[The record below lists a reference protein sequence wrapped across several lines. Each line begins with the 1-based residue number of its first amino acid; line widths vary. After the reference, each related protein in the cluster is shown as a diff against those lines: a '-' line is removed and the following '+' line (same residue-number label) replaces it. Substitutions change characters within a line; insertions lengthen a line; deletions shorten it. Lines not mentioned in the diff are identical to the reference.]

1 MDMIPIF
8 ITALNAVAPVVLLI
22 LLGYLLKQSG
32 FLSKDFVK
40 MGNKLVFNVCLPC
53 MLFINVY
60 DIEGF
65 ASINWDIILYCVA
78 MLLVIFVLGFVASVL
93 ATKVPERRGVIWQ
106 CTFRSNFAIIGLSL
120 AGALGGEDAVAV
132 AAIVSS
138 FTVPLFN
145 ILAVIALSLFVKTG
159 GEKKNDF
166 RKILVNIAKN
176 PLIISVAL
184 GLVCLVI
191 REVQVMHFGSAVF
204 TLKQQGKLLYTTVNN
219 LKAIASPFALLV
231 LGGQFEFSAVKGLL
245 KEIATG
251 TLWRIVLAPLLGI
264 GGAVLLSRSAGILSC
279 GVNEYP
285 ALIAMFGSPVA
296 VSSAVMAGSMGGD
309 EQLATQLVV
318 WTSLLSILTIFV
330 QVCILMRFGLLA
342 VS

>member
-1 MDMIPIF
+1 MDTIPILV
-8 ITALNAVAPVVLLI
+8 TAVNAVAPVVLLI
-22 LLGYLLKQSG
+22 LLGYLLRQSG
-32 FLSKDFVK
+32 FLTKDFVK
-40 MGNKLVFNVCLPC
+40 TGNKLVFNVCLPC

-60 DIEGF
+60 DIDGF
-65 ASINWDIILYCVA
+65 SSINWDIILYCVA
-78 MLLVIFVLGFVASVL
+78 MLLVIFVLGFIASVL
-93 ATKVPERRGVIWQ
+93 VTKVPERRGVIWQ

-120 AGALGGEDAVAV
+120 AGALGGEEAMAV

-159 GEKKNDF
+159 DEKKSDV
-166 RKILVNIAKN
+166 RKILGNIAKN
-176 PLIISVAL
+176 PLIIAVAL
-184 GLVCLVI
+184 GMLCLVI
-191 REVQVMHFGSAVF
+191 REVQVVRFGSAVF
-204 TLKQQGKLLYTTVNN
+204 TLKQQGKLLYTTLNN

-231 LGGQFEFSAVKGLL
+231 LGGQFAFSAVKGLL
-245 KEIATG
+245 KEIAAG

-264 GGAVLLSRSAGILSC
+264 GGAIVLSGSFGILSC
-279 GVNEYP
+279 GINEYP

-296 VSSAVMAGSMGGD
+296 VSSAVMAGSMGAD

-318 WTSLLSILTIFV
+318 WTSLLSILTIFA
-330 QVCILMRFGLLA
+330 QVCILMSFGLLA

>member
-1 MDMIPIF
+1 MEMISIF
-8 ITALNAVAPVVLLI
+8 VTALNAVTPVVLLI

-40 MGNKLVFNVCLPC
+40 TGNKLVFNVCLPC

-65 ASINWDIILYCVA
+65 SSINWDIVLYCVA
-78 MLLVIFVLGFVASVL
+78 MLLIVFAFGFFTAVSV
-93 ATKVPERRGVIWQ
+93 TKVPERRGVIWQ
-106 CTFRSNFAIIGLSL
+106 CSFRSNFAIIGLSL
-120 AGALGGEDAVAV
+120 AGALGGEEAVAV

-145 ILAVIALSLFVKTG
+145 ILAVIALSVFVENG
-159 GEKKNDF
+159 GNRKQDIQ
-166 RKILVNIAKN
+166 KILKHIAKN
-176 PLIISVAL
+176 PLIISVVL
-184 GLVCLVI
+184 GLLCLVI
-191 REVQVMHFGSAVF
+191 REVQVMQFGSAVF
-204 TLKQQGKLLYTTVNN
+204 TLKQQGKLFYTTLNN

-231 LGGQFEFSAVKGLL
+231 LGGQFEFSAVRGLL
-245 KEIATG
+245 KEIVAG

-264 GGAVLLSRSAGILSC
+264 GGAILLSRSFGILHC

-318 WTSLLSILTIFV
+318 WTSLFSIVTIFAE
-330 QVCILMRFGLLA
+330 VCILMSMGLLS
-342 VS
+342 V

>member
-1 MDMIPIF
+1 MDTIPILV
-8 ITALNAVAPVVLLI
+8 TAVNAVAPVVLLI
-22 LLGYLLKQSG
+22 LLGYLLRQSG
-32 FLSKDFVK
+32 FLTKDFVK
-40 MGNKLVFNVCLPC
+40 TGNKLVFNVCLPC

-60 DIEGF
+60 DIDGF
-65 ASINWDIILYCVA
+65 SSINWDIILYCVA
-78 MLLVIFVLGFVASVL
+78 MLLVIFVLGFIASVL
-93 ATKVPERRGVIWQ
+93 VTKVPERRGVIWQ

-120 AGALGGEDAVAV
+120 AGALGGEEAMAV

-159 GEKKNDF
+159 DEKKCDI
-166 RKILVNIAKN
+166 RKILGNIAKN
-176 PLIISVAL
+176 PLIIAVAL
-184 GLVCLVI
+184 GMLCLVI
-191 REVQVMHFGSAVF
+191 REVQVVHFGSAVF
-204 TLKQQGKLLYTTVNN
+204 TLKQQGKLLYTTLNN

-231 LGGQFEFSAVKGLL
+231 LGGQFAFSAVKGLL
-245 KEIATG
+245 KEIAAG

-264 GGAVLLSRSAGILSC
+264 GGAIVLSGSFGILSC
-279 GVNEYP
+279 GINEYP

-296 VSSAVMAGSMGGD
+296 VSSAVMAGSMGAD

-318 WTSLLSILTIFV
+318 WTSLLSILTIFA
-330 QVCILMRFGLLA
+330 QVCILMSFGLLA

>member
-1 MDMIPIF
+1 MEMISIF
-8 ITALNAVAPVVLLI
+8 VTALNAVTPVVLLI
-22 LLGYLLKQSG
+22 FLGYLLKQSG

-40 MGNKLVFNVCLPC
+40 TGNKLVFNVCLPC

-65 ASINWDIILYCVA
+65 SSINWEIVIYCVA
-78 MLLVIFVLGFVASVL
+78 MLLVVFALGFFTAVSV
-93 ATKVPERRGVIWQ
+93 TKVPERRGVIWQ

-120 AGALGGEDAVAV
+120 AGALGGEQAVAV

-145 ILAVIALSLFVKTG
+145 ILAVIALSVFVENG
-159 GEKKNDF
+159 GNRKQDIQ
-166 RKILVNIAKN
+166 KILKNIAKN
-176 PLIISVAL
+176 PLIISVVL
-184 GLVCLVI
+184 GLLCLAV
-191 REVQVMHFGSAVF
+191 REIQIMYFGAAVF
-204 TLKQQGKLLYTTVNN
+204 MLKDQGKLLYTTLNN

-231 LGGQFEFSAVKGLL
+231 LGGQFEFSAVRGLL
-245 KEIATG
+245 KEIVAG

-264 GGAVLLSRSAGILSC
+264 GGAILISGFSGFLNC

-318 WTSLLSILTIFV
+318 WTSLLSIVTIFSE
-330 QVCILMRFGLLA
+330 VCILMSMGLLS
-342 VS
+342 V